1 MEKAGILGGKSAD
14 HKFIRKDGHYI
25 IIGSVVM
32 SGLKDGAV
40 VREFRELDIEVKL
53 GSSVLDR
60 RKLRDFLA
68 GHYLEEIYN
77 WHSLSLSL
85 FLFLSLPISVQEIG
99 RQYDLDANKLCNEW
113 VAYSAQ
119 NDDCELVEENIEKW
133 ESTLHV
139 KSRQTP
145 TTSRTAVSK
154 TRRRGGD
161 GATMY
166 TQDDLGDM

>member
-1 MEKAGILGGKSAD
+1 
-14 HKFIRKDGHYI
+14 
-25 IIGSVVM
+25 M
-32 SGLKDGAV
+32 SRLTDGAV

-60 RKLRDFLA
+60 RKLQDFLA
-68 GHYLEEIYN
+68 GHYLEEI
-77 WHSLSLSL
+77 HKLLALSLSLSVS
-85 FLFLSLPISVQEIG
+85 LSPLSVQEIG

-145 TTSRTAVSK
+145 TTSRRAVSK

-161 GATMY
+161 GGTMC
-166 TQDDLGDM
+166 TQDDLADM